1 MKIQGAN
8 PLLPNGPVRRAGGP
22 GRRPDSA
29 FAGHLSGS
37 EEPAAGKSVG
47 IAAPTAVESLLALQE
62 VPEDPK
68 RRRRAVKRGQELLDR
83 LDGIRIALLSG
94 ALPQDQLRSLAET
107 LKSRREPVGDP
118 RLAEILEE
126 IEIRAAVE
134 LAKLEQIQ

>member
-29 FAGHLSGS
+29 FAGHLSGG

-47 IAAPTAVESLLALQE
+47 IATPTAVESLLALQE

-107 LKSRREPVGDP
+107 LKSRREPIGDP
-118 RLAEILEE
+118 KLAEILEE

-134 LAKLEQIQ
+134 LAKLEHIQ